1 RVDPL
6 FEVIAEDEAERL
18 FDVAFDRW
26 FQDALAAPLEG
37 TRRMLRKRPRGRDR
51 VGPRDVLRDAAWKLV
66 GHRDFPT
73 PLRRDDFDR
82 DPFIERVLARL
93 TEAAKFADRA
103 DREDDWLAKNLQ
115 KLARFLD
122 ELARREA
129 VRARDYDGLEAELA
143 EIARWKEWKYTGGRG
158 QSYGRGIKRAD
169 VRELRDA
176 AKAELD
182 LFVAAANADLA
193 ACLQVEL
200 APIAERYAASKQRVG
215 RLDFLDLLLR
225 SRDLVRGDAAV
236 RAELQRRTSHLFV
249 DEFQDTD
256 PLQAEILLLLAA
268 DDPKENVWSRAR
280 PIPGKLFL
288 VGDPKQSIYR
298 FRRADV
304 ALYQSVKER
313 LLAHGAKLLHLV
325 TSFRGAPS
333 IQSAVNAAFAP
344 VMKATADGSQA
355 EYAALM
361 PFREDTPGQPSVV
374 ALSIPRPYSPWGKVT
389 SWSIEESLPDAVGA
403 FVDWLVHHSGFRV
416 SERGGDGA
424 LVPVEARHVCLL
436 FKRLQ
441 SFGEDATRRYVRALE
456 ARRIPHVLVG
466 GRSFHEREE
475 VLAVENALAAIEWP
489 DDDLA
494 VYATLRGPFFA
505 LSDEALL
512 AYKDA
517 ARSFSPL
524 HPIPGRIGRSEEVAE
539 LTELTRGVAV
549 ALATLRG
556 LHFGRN
562 RRPFADTVARLLE
575 TTRAHAGV
583 AIWPTG
589 EQSLANVLR
598 VMDLARRFEAGRP
611 TSFRAF
617 VERLQAD
624 AESGQAGEAPVVEEG
639 TEGVRIMTAH
649 KAKGLE
655 FPVVILADPTT
666 PTLQGN
672 PPQPSRFVDGD
683 HGLWAE
689 AIAGLVPAELAEHA
703 KEVLRRDREE
713 AARLTY
719 VAATRA
725 RDLLV
730 VPACGDEEIEGWLDV
745 MNPALYPAREDYRAA
760 EEAPGCPPFGED
772 SVLSRPDKVERGAW
786 SSVMPGQHAPRVGD
800 HRVVWWDPSVLELDK
815 EPTGGL
821 RQQHILQADDAKTR
835 STEGQVM
842 HAAWRARA
850 DETRAL
856 GATPTLPTT
865 TATAFAA
872 DAALPVIDDLAELAA
887 SVLVEHTDTP
897 RDARPHGKRFGTL
910 VHAVL
915 AEVDLAADADRVRVV
930 AIAQGRLAKATP
942 AEVDAAAEAAIGA
955 LAHPLMRRAREAD
968 LRGACRREVPV
979 LLPLEGG
986 AIVEGVVDLCFED
999 DGAWTV
1005 VDFKTDVEVGER
1017 GPIYARQVALY
1028 AVAIARATGERA
1040 SGALLSV

>member
-1 RVDPL
+1 MSDAPEPEDASAAAPAPAPAAPALAQAEPRPLADDEARRGIREDLDTTLVVEAAAGTGKTTELVARIVAVLRAGITELDRLVAVTFTEKAAGEMKLRLRAGAREGARGAADDPIVHRRFDDALAKLEFAKIGTIHALCSDLLRERPVEARVDPL

-26 FQDALAAPLEG
+26 FQEALGAPREG
-37 TRRMLRKRPRGRDR
+37 TRRMLRNRPGGRDR
-51 VGPRDVLRDAAWKLV
+51 GGPRDMLRDAAWKLV
-66 GHRDFPT
+66 GRRDFPT
-73 PLRRDDFDR
+73 ALRRDAFDR
-82 DPFIERVLARL
+82 DPFIERVLKRL
-93 TEAAKFADRA
+93 VDAAKFADRA
-103 DREDDWLAKNLQ
+103 DREDDWLAQNLQ

-143 EIARWKEWKYTGGRG
+143 EVARWKEWKYTGGRG
-158 QSYGRGIKRAD
+158 QNYGPGIKRAD
-169 VRELRDA
+169 VRAVRDA

-182 LFVAAANADLA
+182 DFVARASADLA
-193 ACLQVEL
+193 ACLQAEL

-280 PIPGKLFL
+280 PLPGKLFL

-298 FRRADV
+298 LRRADV
-304 ALYQSVKER
+304 ALYQRVKAR
-313 LLAHGAKLLHLV
+313 HLAKGAKLLHLV

-333 IQSAVNAAFAP
+333 IQSLVNAAVAP
-344 VMKATADGSQA
+344 VMKASADGSQA

-361 PFREDTPGQPSVV
+361 PFRDDTPGQASVV
-374 ALSIPRPYSPWGKVT
+374 ALSIPKPYSPWGKVT

-416 SERGGDGA
+416 SERGGGA

-489 DDDLA
+489 DDDLS

-517 ARSFSPL
+517 AGSFSPL
-524 HPIPGRIGRSEEVAE
+524 HPIPGRLARDEDVAE
-539 LTELTRGVAV
+539 LTELTRPVAV
-549 ALATLRG
+549 ALATLRA

-598 VMDLARRFEAGRP
+598 VMDLGRRFEAGRP

-649 KAKGLE
+649 KSKGLE

-683 HGLWAE
+683 HGL
-689 AIAGLVPAELAEHA
+689 G
-703 KEVLRRDREE
+703 RGDRGP
-713 AARLTY
+713 
-719 VAATRA
+719 RA
-725 RDLLV
+725 R
-730 VPACGDEEIEGWLDV
+730 
-745 MNPALYPAREDYRAA
+745 RA
-760 EEAPGCPPFGED
+760 
-772 SVLSRPDKVERGAW
+772 
-786 SSVMPGQHAPRVGD
+786 
-800 HRVVWWDPSVLELDK
+800 
-815 EPTGGL
+815 
-821 RQQHILQADDAKTR
+821 
-835 STEGQVM
+835 
-842 HAAWRARA
+842 
-850 DETRAL
+850 
-856 GATPTLPTT
+856 
-865 TATAFAA
+865 
-872 DAALPVIDDLAELAA
+872 
-887 SVLVEHTDTP
+887 
-897 RDARPHGKRFGTL
+897 
-910 VHAVL
+910 
-915 AEVDLAADADRVRVV
+915 
-930 AIAQGRLAKATP
+930 
-942 AEVDAAAEAAIGA
+942 
-955 LAHPLMRRAREAD
+955 RRAREG
-968 LRGACRREVPV
+968 R
-979 LLPLEGG
+979 
-986 AIVEGVVDLCFED
+986 
-999 DGAWTV
+999 
-1005 VDFKTDVEVGER
+1005 
-1017 GPIYARQVALY
+1017 
-1028 AVAIARATGERA
+1028 ARAATARRPRA
-1040 SGALLSV
+1040 SPTSPRRARAICWSCPRAATKRSRAGSTS